1 MVLIGMLWVSDVPAF
16 CAMSTPFQ
24 VIGVVL
30 MMVLQTMSWIVHVL
44 TPWPI
49 WTQRLVQVHKH
60 LVVHSSVNF
69 PATTFSKLANMLK
82 LPYVSFVLWVPS
94 VVHLLAFKRIATHR
108 KISTRRTLSR
118 GGRTKILCMFL
129 LSE

>member
-1 MVLIGMLWVSDVPAF
+1 MIFIGMLWVSDVPAF
-16 CAMSTPFQ
+16 CAISALFQ
-24 VIGVVL
+24 VIKMAL
-30 MMVLQTMSWIVHVL
+30 MMILQTMGWIVHVL

-49 WTQRLVQVHKH
+49 WTRRLVQVHKH
-60 LVVHSSVNF
+60 LVVPSSVNV
-69 PATTFSKLANMLK
+69 PATIFLKLANMLK
-82 LPYVSFVLWVPS
+82 LPYVSSMLWVI
-94 VVHLLAFKRIATHR
+94 VVHLWAFKRIATHR